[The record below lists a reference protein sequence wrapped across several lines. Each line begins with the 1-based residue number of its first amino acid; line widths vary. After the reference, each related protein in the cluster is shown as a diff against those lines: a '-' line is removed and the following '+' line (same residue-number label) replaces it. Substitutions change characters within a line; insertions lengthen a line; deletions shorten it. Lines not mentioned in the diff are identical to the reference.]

1 MLAHDHSEIDIL
13 LEIALAKLRS
23 NDSALAFRALDLFW
37 GRLAVHIRAEHL
49 HLFPAISKISES
61 QLPTDVPGILA
72 DLRTDHDFFMHELA
86 DMIKTMR
93 NDNSESRQEEMQSTT
108 LRLEVLKRRLADHNG
123 VEETRIYRLINSLVQ
138 SENEL
143 LSRSVK
149 KELDNLPPRFVNP
162 V

>member
-23 NDSALAFRALDLFW
+23 KDSALAIKALDLFW
-37 GRLAVHIRAEHL
+37 MRLAVHIRAEHL
-49 HLFPAISKISES
+49 HLFPAVLKISES
-61 QLPTDVPGILA
+61 EGPTDVPGILE
-72 DLRTDHDFFMHELA
+72 DLRSDHDFFMHELA

-93 NDNSESRQEEMQSTT
+93 KEDSESRPEEMQSTAH
-108 LRLEVLKRRLADHNG
+108 RLEVIKDRLGAHNE
-123 VEETRIYRLINSLVQ
+123 VEETRIYLLSNSLVQ
-138 SENEL
+138 SESEL
-143 LSRSVK
+143 LSLSVK

>member
-1 MLAHDHSEIDIL
+1 MLAHDHSEIDLL

-23 NDSALAFRALDLFW
+23 NDSALAFRSLDLFW
-37 GRLAVHIRAEHL
+37 ARLAVHIRAEHL

-61 QLPTDVPGILA
+61 DIPAELPGILEH
-72 DLRTDHDFFMHELA
+72 LRGDHDFFMHELA
-86 DMIKTMR
+86 DMIKMMR
-93 NDNSESRQEEMQSTT
+93 SENSDSRQGEMQSTAQ
-108 LRLEVLKRRLADHNG
+108 RLEVLKRRLADHNE

-138 SENEL
+138 SENEQ
-143 LSRSVK
+143 LSLSVK